1 MLSRLLIKYIF
12 RFDKEFCIFLGT
24 VKQKGSTV
32 AIFSSQKIWE
42 REPLLKKIKSIITLR
57 WTPAKDLIQLAA
69 KETLNE
75 VMFGYPS
82 DYNDGLFKI
91 NSWHNSQEWNLDK
104 LTETDLQ
111 KSDGLN
117 ALMVLSNTKHR
128 KLTSD
133 YLHINLFEKA
143 PSICFLLHPM
153 VVKIPVTSIQHY
165 INIHSAFAFNEIRLA
180 NIENADDLISYIYEL
195 QYIQQKTAISLHELL
210 YLIDY
215 NEKNK
220 GEALFIQA
228 ELSAINEAETILT
241 NLKATIEKI
250 IVVIGL
256 IYNLKNLETKKTHKA
271 KLDALDKAI
280 PEGVKKLHYYEL
292 ISDLIKS
299 ESIEELNNYRT
310 GLLHKK
316 GISTMQPHSYVGQ
329 KAQDVPL
336 KEIFS
341 FLIEQHSKNSAV
353 IVCTYALLTDKL
365 VELKRPSIKYEDLPL

>member
-1 MLSRLLIKYIF
+1 MLSQLLIKYIF

-32 AIFSSQKIWE
+32 AIFSSQKIWK
-42 REPLLKKIKSIITLR
+42 RETFLKKLKSVLTLR
-57 WTPAKDLIQLAA
+57 WTPSENLVQLAA

-75 VMFGYPS
+75 AMFGNPS
-82 DYNDGLFKI
+82 DYNEGLFKI
-91 NSWHNSQEWNLDK
+91 NAWHNSQEWNLDK
-104 LTETDLQ
+104 LTEADLQ

-117 ALMVLSNTKHR
+117 AMTVLSNTKHR

-133 YLHINLFEKA
+133 YLHLNLFEKA

-165 INIHSAFAFNEIRLA
+165 ITIHSAFAFNEIRLA
-180 NIENADDLISYIYEL
+180 NIETADDLISYIYEL
-195 QYIQQKTAISLHELL
+195 QYLQQKTAIALHEFL

-215 NEKNK
+215 TEKNK
-220 GEALFIQA
+220 GEALLIQA

-241 NLKATIEKI
+241 TLKATIEKI
-250 IVVIGL
+250 IVIIGL
-256 IYNLKNLETKKTHKA
+256 IYNLKSLETKKTHKA

-292 ISDLIKS
+292 IADLIKS

-316 GISTMQPHSYVGQ
+316 GISTLQPHSYVGQ
-329 KAQDVPL
+329 NAQDLPL
-336 KEIFS
+336 KEIFA

-353 IVCTYALLTDKL
+353 IICTYALLTDKL
-365 VELKRPSIKYEDLPL
+365 VELKRPNIKYEDLPL